1 MEKGKLKL
9 SGNKLMYHQDVL
21 TKWKKGEMFAP
32 VYIEFG
38 PVMGCNHSCL
48 CCYVQ
53 EYVEGNVGGNKIV
66 RMDDK
71 VYLRFM
77 GEIGD
82 YGVKAIVLGGCGEP
96 MLHKQTPKAI
106 ETAVKHGTDV
116 GMLSNGV
123 LIKENDIPSLM
134 ENLTYLR
141 FSVSGGSNE
150 SYSKL
155 HGCSL
160 SSWDKIKNVLRKSAD
175 YVNKNN
181 AKCTLGVYTL
191 VYDENLNELLNWSKE
206 VKDMG
211 LEYILIK
218 PPAPGLNHTKFVDQ
232 VSLDKVLPILDQV
245 EKLADDKF
253 AVMVRRD
260 LFYSQGDCKREYER
274 CLGLPFMCAVDADGS
289 VYSCNWFWGN
299 KEYSYGN
306 LYEQTFPEI
315 WESQRKKE
323 IITKVS
329 SPNFDFGHCG
339 ECRQNNLNKYLWE
352 ASQGKSSLD
361 RPAGPEPK
369 HVNFI

>member
-1 MEKGKLKL
+1 MAEEKLKL

-21 TKWKKGEMFAP
+21 KKWKDNEIFPP
-32 VYIEFG
+32 VYIQFG
-38 PVMGCNHSCL
+38 PVMGCNHKCL

-53 EYVEGNVGGNKIV
+53 DYVKDKIGKGF
-66 RMDDK
+66 MAMKDD

-82 YGVKAIVLGGCGEP
+82 YGVKAIVLEGCGEP
-96 MLHKQTPKAI
+96 MLHKKTPEAI
-106 ETAVKHGTDV
+106 KTAVEHGTDV
-116 GMLSNGV
+116 GMLSNGI
-123 LIKENDIPSLM
+123 LIKEKDIPTLM
-134 ENLTYLR
+134 DNLTFLR
-141 FSVSGGSNE
+141 FSVSGGSSE

-155 HGCSL
+155 HNVSL
-160 SSWDKIKNVLRKSAD
+160 GSWEKIKNVLRKSAD
-175 YVNKNN
+175 YVHKNN

-191 VYDENLNELLNWSKE
+191 VYNENLDELLGWATE
-206 VKDMG
+206 VKEMG

-218 PPAPGLNHTKFVDQ
+218 PPAPGLNHAKFVDQ
-232 VSLDKVLPILDQV
+232 VPLEKVNPILDQV

-260 LFYSQGDCKREYER
+260 LFKLQGDCKREYER

-306 LYEQTFPEI
+306 LNENTFKEI

-323 IITKVS
+323 IIEKVE
-329 SPNFDFGHCG
+329 SPDFDFGNCG
-339 ECRQNNLNKYLWE
+339 ECRQNNLNKWLWE
-352 ASQGKSSLD
+352 VHEGKSTLD
-361 RPAGPEPK
+361 RPEGPDPK
-369 HVNFI
+369 HINFI